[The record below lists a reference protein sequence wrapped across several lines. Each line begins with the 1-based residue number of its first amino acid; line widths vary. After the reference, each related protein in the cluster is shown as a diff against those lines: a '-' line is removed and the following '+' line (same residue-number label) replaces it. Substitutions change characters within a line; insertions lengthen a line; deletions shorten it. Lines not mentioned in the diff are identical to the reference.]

1 MKTSF
6 FGVLNRINNFLP
18 LNKMPFNRLPIYT
31 LLLGLILIP
40 ESFAQTLPCNL
51 PYTCNATGW
60 KCDWVEQ
67 KFTIADYLT
76 KLNNGELEQCNE
88 PHYSTSSYRW
98 IYCNTKCIPLDK
110 WCKDES
116 GVCVP

>member
-1 MKTSF
+1 MSRCPVKPSF
-6 FGVLNRINNFLP
+6 FFALILRKL
-18 LNKMPFNRLPIYT
+18 PFNRLMYT
-31 LLLGLILIP
+31 LLLTLLM
-40 ESFAQTLPCNL
+40 SASACFAQTPACNL
-51 PYTCNATGW
+51 PYTCNATSW

-67 KFTIADYLT
+67 KYTVADYLT

-98 IYCNTKCIPLDK
+98 IYCNTNCIPLDK

-116 GVCVP
+116 GVCIP